1 MKTEATYK
9 TATPVEVD
17 RLLAEANALRSAYIS
32 AAVAKA
38 SRKFTGLYRT
48 PRHGSSLNRQRF
60 ADGTYQTECGG

>member
-38 SRKFTGLYRT
+38 SHKFTGLFRT
-48 PRHGSSLNRQRF
+48 APR
-60 ADGTYQTECGG
+60 GTAAA